1 MILVI
6 FAICVVLFVV
16 GVVMIDTYYDEVG
29 ETLAFIGMI
38 FGIASLIVTLCL
50 GISVSKL
57 SVIDDKI
64 TMYQEEN
71 QKIEIQLAETVEK
84 YQNYESNIIDK
95 VAPESSITLVSLYPE
110 LKSDTL
116 IQKQLEVYVNNND
129 KIKSLKEEQISGN
142 VVRWWL
148 YFGGRKGIE

>member
-6 FAICVVLFVV
+6 LAICIILFVV
-16 GVVMIDTYYDEVG
+16 GAIMVDTYYEEIG
-29 ETLAFIGMI
+29 ESLAIIGV
-38 FGIASLIVTLCL
+38 IAGVISLIATLCL
-50 GISVSKL
+50 GIAVSNL

-71 QKIEIQLAETVEK
+71 QKIEMQIAETVEK

-95 VAPESSITLVSLYPE
+95 VTPESSITLVSLYPE

-116 IQKQLEVYVNNND
+116 IQKQIEVYVNNND
-129 KIKSLKEEQISGN
+129 KIKSLKEQQISGN
-142 VVRWWL
+142 VSRWWL